1 MAQFFKY
8 FFAALLALFVF
19 ALLTVFLLFGI
30 AGAVASRED
39 VVIDQHSVLYLDLGK
54 PIAEQAKEDPFGPFS
69 GGDDFAQPGV
79 YDIVRLI
86 QFAKNDDQVEGIYL
100 KAGAN
105 ANGFGTNE
113 EIRTALK
120 DFKASGKFI
129 IAYGEVIPQQAYHVA
144 NVAGKIY
151 THPKGG
157 VDWRGFGLQYV
168 FFKKALDRLEIE
180 PQIFYAGKF
189 KSATE
194 PFREEEMTPANELQS
209 RVLLEDLY
217 THFLHETA
225 LSRRKDSA
233 ELRRLADSN
242 NIRSAVDALKAG
254 LVDGIKYE
262 DEVKEEIRRLSNS
275 KNIDKIS
282 FVSMGK
288 YAQAVNYK
296 GGEGTDRIALIYA
309 EGNIVDGAGD
319 AENIGGDRFRN
330 YIRKARL
337 DDKVRAIVIRINSG
351 GGSAMASENMW
362 RELELAKND
371 KPVVISFGDVA
382 ASGGYYMACNADSIF
397 AQPNTIT
404 GSIGVFSII
413 PNMQGFFGN
422 KLGVTF
428 DGVET
433 GPYAN
438 SPSIVEPL
446 SETERRF
453 FQQDVDSIYNTFLTR
468 VANGRKMPIAAAD
481 SIGQGR
487 VWTGKRA
494 ISIGLV
500 DRIGG
505 LGDAMR
511 SAASLAKLKTY
522 RIREYPEKLNIFE
535 RITGAYKN
543 TVATKSMKESL
554 GTGFYGIYTEW
565 LSIKES
571 IGKVQAKMPFRLI
584 IR

>member
-296 GGEGTDRIALIYA
+296 GGEGTDPIALIYA

-543 TVATKSMKESL
+543 TVETKSMKESL
-554 GTGFYGIYTEW
+554 GSGFYGIYTEW

>member
-39 VVIDQHSVLYLDLGK
+39 VVIDQHSVLYLDLSK

-69 GGDDFAQPGV
+69 GSDDFAQPGV
-79 YDIVRLI
+79 FDIVRLL
-86 QFAKNDDQVEGIYL
+86 QFAKNDDEVEGIYL
-100 KAGAN
+100 KAGSN

-120 DFKASGKFI
+120 DFKSSGKFI

-225 LSRRKDSA
+225 LSRKKDSA

-242 NIRSAVDALKAG
+242 RIRSALDAVNAG
-254 LVDGIKYE
+254 LIDGIKYE

-275 KNIDKIS
+275 KSIDKIS

-296 GGEGTDRIALIYA
+296 RGEGTDRIALIYA

-453 FQQDVDSIYNTFLTR
+453 FQQDVDSIYHTFLTR

-494 ISIGLV
+494 ISLGLV

-505 LGDAMR
+505 LVDAMH
-511 SAASLAKLKTY
+511 SAAGLAKLKTY

-543 TVATKSMKESL
+543 TVETKSIKESF
-554 GTGFYGIYTEW
+554 GPGFYGIYTEW

>member
-54 PIAEQAKEDPFGPFS
+54 PIAEQAKEDPFGPFR

-100 KAGAN
+100 KAGSN

-225 LSRRKDSA
+225 LSRKKDST
-233 ELRRLADSN
+233 ELRRMADSN
-242 NIRSAVDALKAG
+242 NIRSAIDALKAG

-275 KNIDKIS
+275 KSIDKIS

-453 FQQDVDSIYNTFLTR
+453 FQQDVDSIYHTFLTR

-535 RITGAYKN
+535 LITGAYKN
-543 TVATKSMKESL
+543 TVETKSMKESL